1 MMVQVVYLCINDE
14 AGLLKHCKG
23 MSKSIHGI
31 LNILSVHD
39 FIPISTLNRVA
50 SSLAKNPSL
59 KSTEVLLYLHST
71 LSPFVA
77 TLSKNWER
85 SRTVAGR
92 NSKDNG
98 SMEVDNDLPSY
109 FLNDEDVDEI
119 PALGSEPTGRA
130 AYDDVT
136 GHSARTWLPTDRR
149 ALLQQRQVVL
159 ERNRLQR
166 ERGAV
171 QDGASAPKLT
181 GKGRKNS
188 ASVERA
194 AASATSYDPVAIEAV
209 RFCLTL
215 LFYCLRDKKIS
226 NDDPKVLQ
234 MVVPFLP
241 LLGQCLRL
249 QSCSSDLVALA
260 MKCIGT
266 MLGFGVPVEIS
277 HCRNLA
283 STMLGLMV
291 KGGALLSTD
300 NDLVH
305 ACLRGLA
312 AVFRTYNDRGKATEQ
327 GHEGVPGG
335 DNGSTKISSAADSP
349 LSEDQLRS
357 LVQLLTV
364 SILDPTSTTIS
375 STASFS
381 TAAVLQNSCLLL
393 VKEIVRTRFM
403 LPELYDLV
411 AKLGDQIVLS
421 SRKATRE
428 ASINIFITF
437 LITYPMGD
445 KRLNSQVKQLLNNCA
460 NYEFE
465 EGRLSALEALNS
477 LVKLLPLPVME
488 KHAFGQLFFLSM
500 TLQLLNDAALKC
512 RLKSAEV
519 LSTLFRKLPKEIITE
534 QFLQFALKWM
544 DSSSLNTHSEED
556 KSPLGGASAL
566 IIAGAKVCSILVQS
580 RQDLVRK
587 KKIVDALFCKTRCRM
602 QEVLNFSGMLST
614 VQSDPV
620 DTDNQEEGF
629 EEGIGASALS
639 FLNLKGSKVSGEDW
653 VVLYQLT
660 SMVEQ
665 CLSVL
670 PGPAGL
676 SFVQPDSDSSIYPL
690 MPLILESLLY
700 PHAWVRA
707 ASCRVIVLYLQQRDV
722 FPGQLAL
729 PSAPEGSFEFLI
741 QKNGLYQLGRRMCVF
756 LSHHN
761 LTDGMLDHAATA
773 AVFTV
778 RAMFRNPHLMS
789 SSVGASSN
797 GADDGVEDSVDIHE
811 DSGEHV
817 ESDGATWMMR
827 RLRGVGFDNRGD
839 RVLHIMRVTLLSI
852 QRYSIQY

>member
-1 MMVQVVYLCINDE
+1 MFC
-14 AGLLKHCKG
+14 
-23 MSKSIHGI
+23 
-31 LNILSVHD
+31 
-39 FIPISTLNRVA
+39 RVA

-71 LSPFVA
+71 LNPFVA
-77 TLSKNWER
+77 TLSKSWVR

-92 NSKDNG
+92 NSKDDSNR
-98 SMEVDNDLPSY
+98 ETEYELPSY
-109 FLNDEDVDEI
+109 FLNDEDDDDI
-119 PALGSEPTGRA
+119 PALGSAPTGRA

-136 GHSARTWLPTDRR
+136 GYAARTWLPTDRR
-149 ALLQQRQVVL
+149 ALLEQKQVVL
-159 ERNRLQR
+159 ERNRSQR
-166 ERGAV
+166 ERYAV

-194 AASATSYDPVAIEAV
+194 AASATSYDPAAIEAV

-226 NDDPKVLQ
+226 NDDPTVLQ

-241 LLGQCLRL
+241 LLGQCLHL
-249 QSCSSDLVALA
+249 QSCSSDLVALS

-266 MLGFGVPVEIS
+266 LLSFGVPVEVH
-277 HCRNLA
+277 HCRHLA
-283 STMLGLMV
+283 ATMLGLMV

-300 NDLVH
+300 NDLVQ

-312 AVFRTYNDRGKATEQ
+312 AVFKTYNEREKSTERALPASDS
-327 GHEGVPGG
+327 GTT
-335 DNGSTKISSAADSP
+335 TKSSSADSP
-349 LSEDQLRS
+349 LNEDQLRS

-364 SILDPTSTTIS
+364 SILDPTSTSIS

-381 TAAVLQNSCLLL
+381 AAAVLQNSCLML

-445 KRLNSQVKQLLNNCA
+445 KRLNSQVKQLINNCA

-465 EGRLSALEALNS
+465 EGRLSALEALTS

-488 KHAFGQLFFLSM
+488 KHAYGQLFFLSM
-500 TLQLLNDAALKC
+500 TLQLLNDTSLKC

-519 LSTLFRKLPKEIITE
+519 LSTLFRKVPKEIITE

-544 DSSSLNTHSEED
+544 ESSSLNSQND
-556 KSPLGGASAL
+556 QGDSPLGGAGAL
-566 IIAGAKVCSILVQS
+566 IIAGAKVCSLLVQS
-580 RQDLVRK
+580 RQDLMRK
-587 KKIVDALFCKTRCRM
+587 KKIVDVVFFNTRCRM
-602 QEVLNFSGMLST
+602 QEVLKFSGMLST
-614 VQSDPV
+614 AEPESSESA
-620 DTDNQEEGF
+620 NQEEC

-639 FLNLKGSKVSGEDW
+639 FLNSKGSKMSGEDW
-653 VVLYQLT
+653 VVLYQLIST
-660 SMVEQ
+660 IEQ
-665 CLSVL
+665 CLL
-670 PGPAGL
+670 TMPGPAGL
-676 SFVQPDSDSSIYPL
+676 SFIQSVSDSTIYPL

-707 ASCRVIVLYLQQRDV
+707 ASCRVVVLYLQQRDV
-722 FPGQLAL
+722 VPDRLAL
-729 PSAPEGSFEFLI
+729 PSSSEDSFEFLT
-741 QKNGLYQLGRRMCVF
+741 QKNGLYQLGRRLCVF

-761 LTDGMLDHAATA
+761 LTDGMLEHAATA
-773 AVFTV
+773 AVFAV

-789 SSVGASSN
+789 SSITAAGSKGSLN
-797 GADDGVEDSVDIHE
+797 DDDRIEDGVVDATDDAEGIV
-811 DSGEHV
+811 V

-827 RLRGVGFDNRGD
+827 RLRGVGFDSRGD
-839 RVLHIMRVTLLSI
+839 RVLHVMRVI
-852 QRYSIQY
+852 G